1 MLTLQ
6 NIVEAGYNVQ
16 LRREQVIEYSDIL
29 DVENL
34 DIKDLINGNYDYE
47 DVVDLDYSQ
56 SSKRIWIEKDGIGKV
71 MKPEDLELVLSDSD
85 NINDFQK
92 KLIDLNTIL

>member
-6 NIVEAGYNVQ
+6 NIVEARYNVQ

-56 SSKRIWIEKDGIGKV
+56 SSKRIWIEKRWHW
-71 MKPEDLELVLSDSD
+71 ESDE
-85 NINDFQK
+85 
-92 KLIDLNTIL
+92 T